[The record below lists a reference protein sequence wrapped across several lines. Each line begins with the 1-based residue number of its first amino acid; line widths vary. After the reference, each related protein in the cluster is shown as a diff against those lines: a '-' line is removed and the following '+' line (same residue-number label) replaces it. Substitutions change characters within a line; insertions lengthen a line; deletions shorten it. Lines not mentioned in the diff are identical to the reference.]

1 MISAAGLR
9 QGTLVPNISE
19 VELICLRAKDRAI
32 QLQLHACCA
41 CSVCPA
47 CGTGSRRVHSRYAGS
62 DPLAGA
68 EVLLSRRGLRAPY
81 LHRTATQH
89 CAGLCSADSQGGESL
104 DWITLALGGQAG
116 AHLARRLSLLASGWT
131 LLRQVRRRI
140 RAIPIPAPR
149 VLGVDD
155 WAWKKGHQYGTIL
168 CDLEA
173 GKVVDLLPD
182 RGSEIVA
189 AWLREHPG
197 AEIVSRD
204 RASAYAEATRR
215 ASPQAVQI
223 AGRSHLLRNLS
234 EALRNALQPYH
245 RTLTKP
251 PGRVEALNS

>member
-1 MISAAGLR
+1 
-9 QGTLVPNISE
+9 
-19 VELICLRAKDRAI
+19 
-32 QLQLHACCA
+32 
-41 CSVCPA
+41 
-47 CGTGSRRVHSRYAGS
+47 
-62 DPLAGA
+62 
-68 EVLLSRRGLRAPY
+68 
-81 LHRTATQH
+81 
-89 CAGLCSADSQGGESL
+89 
-104 DWITLALGGQAG
+104 
-116 AHLARRLSLLASGWT
+116 LLASGWT

-182 RGSEIVA
+182 RKSGRMVG
-189 AWLREHPG
+189 RESRRGNRQPRPG
-197 AEIVSRD
+197 QR
-204 RASAYAEATRR
+204 YAEAMRR
-215 ASPQAVQI
+215 AIPQAVQI
-223 AGRSHLLRNLS
+223 ADRWHLLRNLS